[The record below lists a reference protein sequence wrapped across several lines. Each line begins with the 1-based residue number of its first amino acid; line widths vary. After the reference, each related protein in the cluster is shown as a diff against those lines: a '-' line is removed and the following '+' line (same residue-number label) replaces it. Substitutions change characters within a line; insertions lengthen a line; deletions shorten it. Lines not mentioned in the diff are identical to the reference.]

1 MRACSVTLPLI
12 RRAGADLFCIIFKV
26 IINIH
31 KRHLVYLKVLLEN
44 MKIWTKGAACLPER
58 YCSQSAKKRRAVK
71 FGIFVQNVHE
81 NTWRKQLCEQ

>member
-1 MRACSVTLPLI
+1 
-12 RRAGADLFCIIFKV
+12 
-26 IINIH
+26 
-31 KRHLVYLKVLLEN
+31 

-81 NTWRKQLCEQ
+81 TPGGNNCVNSNAATSKNII